1 MSSETI
7 TKSETDWQRELTDEQ
22 YRVLR
27 QKGTERAFSGKFWDH
42 HEDGTYTCAG
52 CGQELFAAD
61 AKFDSGC
68 GWPSFYQAMDPEKV
82 ETHEDL
88 SHGMRRIEVTCRRC
102 GGHLGHVFPDG
113 PRDKTGLRYCIN
125 SASLDFHPETK

>member
-1 MSSETI
+1 MSTETI
-7 TKSETDWQRELTDEQ
+7 TKSEADWQQELTDEQ
-22 YRVLR
+22 YRILR

-52 CGQELFAAD
+52 CGQALFAAD

-88 SHGMRRIEVTCRRC
+88 SHGMRRVEVTCRRC

-113 PRDKTGLRYCIN
+113 PRDKTGLRFCIN
-125 SASLDFHPETK
+125 SASLDFRPEAK

>member
-7 TKSETDWQRELTDEQ
+7 TKSETDWQRELTGEQ

-52 CGQELFAAD
+52 CGQELFGAD

-88 SHGMRRIEVTCRRC
+88 SHGMRRVEVTCRRC

-113 PRDKTGLRYCIN
+113 PRDKTGLRFCIN
-125 SASLDFHPETK
+125 SASLDFHPETM